1 MMKWRVVLLAFLLIL
16 GFWRI
21 KPALAEED
29 CLADPKGWPP
39 EKLERCS
46 NELEHLYELSKA
58 ATTPLESEIK
68 NLGNR
73 VNALQ
78 MGIGAAVAKQKKLGL
93 EVADREEKVAEHYVL
108 FGKKIR
114 ELYKSIRG
122 SSLLVQILSRMGVGQ
137 INREIAYQGTASN
150 VDKQLIVGLSDEIL
164 SLETDKKRL
173 EEQKIKLALLQETLN
188 KQADFFK
195 GEVVKAKNYQAD
207 LSGKIAQMTAAMEE
221 IIGNKIDSLNLSTSL
236 GGGPLYC
243 VDDRKLDPG
252 FGNGFAFYTF
262 GIPHRVGM
270 SQYGARMRAQRGQGY
285 EQILRTYYDNISIEK
300 IDENTEILVNGR
312 NDYGQTFNNERMKI
326 EDYMKHIYEM
336 PGDWEMEALKAQ
348 AIAARSY
355 ALAVMRDEGKI
366 EPNQRGQEIKK
377 EENTQKWKDA
387 VEQTKGMVLR
397 SGGQIAKAW
406 YASTAG
412 GYTYKSSDVWSR
424 ETAWTKRLRDT
435 DGDIGSLGDLLSK
448 AYDRESP
455 CMYTAQGF
463 RKEYGKSAWLKP
475 EEVADIANVIFL
487 IRRDSSIDRTV
498 LCGEAA
504 INKKCHDTW
513 SADKVKEE
521 LKKRGG
527 QIFDYVSEVT
537 MNGFDFGLGRT
548 NGIRL
553 RDRSGREE
561 SFDGEEFKNFFNLRA
576 PANIVIVGPLF
587 NIEKK

>member
-1 MMKWRVVLLAFLLIL
+1 
-16 GFWRI
+16 
-21 KPALAEED
+21 
-29 CLADPKGWPP
+29 
-39 EKLERCS
+39 
-46 NELEHLYELSKA
+46 
-58 ATTPLESEIK
+58 
-68 NLGNR
+68 
-73 VNALQ
+73 
-78 MGIGAAVAKQKKLGL
+78 
-93 EVADREEKVAEHYVL
+93 
-108 FGKKIR
+108 
-114 ELYKSIRG
+114 
-122 SSLLVQILSRMGVGQ
+122 MGVGQ

>member
-1 MMKWRVVLLAFLLIL
+1 MMKWKVGLLIFLLAL
-16 GFWRI
+16 GFWRTGI
-21 KPALAEED
+21 ARAID
-29 CLADPKGWPP
+29 CSSTNLPLDQIGM
-39 EKLERCS
+39 CID
-46 NELEHLYELSKA
+46 ELNTQLELSRA
-58 ATTPLESEIK
+58 ATAPLESEIK
-68 NLGNR
+68 RLDASIKSLQNQI
-73 VNALQ
+73 NA
-78 MGIGAAVAKQKKLGL
+78 AAAKQKQLER
-93 EVADREEKVAEHYVL
+93 EVAEREEKVAEHYVL

-114 ELYKSIRG
+114 ELYKSLRG
-122 SSLLVQILSRMGVGQ
+122 SSLLVQILSSVGSGKL
-137 INREIAYQGTASN
+137 NREIAYQGTASD
-150 VDKQLIVGLSDEIL
+150 VDRQLILGLSNEIV
-164 SLETDKKRL
+164 SLEKDKKRL
-173 EEQKIKLALLQETLN
+173 GEQKVKLASLQENLD
-188 KQADFFK
+188 KQVSFFK
-195 GEVVKAKNYQAD
+195 KEVATAKNYQAD
-207 LSGKIAQMTAAMEE
+207 LSSKIAQMTAAMQE

-252 FGNGFAFYTF
+252 FGNGFAFFTF

-270 SQYGARMRAQRGQGY
+270 SQYGGQLRAKKGQNY
-285 EQILRTYYDNISIEK
+285 EQILRAYYDNISIEK
-300 IDENTEILVNGR
+300 VDENTEILVNGK
-312 NDYGQTFNNERMKI
+312 NDYGQTFSNERMKI

-355 ALAVMRDEGKI
+355 AMAVMRDEGKI

-387 VEQTKGMVLR
+387 VEQTKGMVLK

-424 ETAWTKRLRDT
+424 ETAWTKRLMDT
-435 DGDIGSLGDLLSK
+435 EGDIGSLGDLLSK

-504 INKKCHDTW
+504 VNKKCHDTW

-527 QIFDYVSEVT
+527 QGFDYISEVAMT
-537 MNGFDFGLGRT
+537 GFDFGIGRT

-587 NIEKK
+587 NVEKK

>member
-1 MMKWRVVLLAFLLIL
+1 
-16 GFWRI
+16 
-21 KPALAEED
+21 
-29 CLADPKGWPP
+29 
-39 EKLERCS
+39 
-46 NELEHLYELSKA
+46 
-58 ATTPLESEIK
+58 
-68 NLGNR
+68 
-73 VNALQ
+73 
-78 MGIGAAVAKQKKLGL
+78 
-93 EVADREEKVAEHYVL
+93 
-108 FGKKIR
+108 
-114 ELYKSIRG
+114 
-122 SSLLVQILSRMGVGQ
+122 
-137 INREIAYQGTASN
+137 
-150 VDKQLIVGLSDEIL
+150 
-164 SLETDKKRL
+164 
-173 EEQKIKLALLQETLN
+173 
-188 KQADFFK
+188 
-195 GEVVKAKNYQAD
+195 
-207 LSGKIAQMTAAMEE
+207 
-221 IIGNKIDSLNLSTSL
+221 
-236 GGGPLYC
+236 
-243 VDDRKLDPG
+243 
-252 FGNGFAFYTF
+252 
-262 GIPHRVGM
+262 
-270 SQYGARMRAQRGQGY
+270 
-285 EQILRTYYDNISIEK
+285 
-300 IDENTEILVNGR
+300 
-312 NDYGQTFNNERMKI
+312 
-326 EDYMKHIYEM
+326 MKHIYEM